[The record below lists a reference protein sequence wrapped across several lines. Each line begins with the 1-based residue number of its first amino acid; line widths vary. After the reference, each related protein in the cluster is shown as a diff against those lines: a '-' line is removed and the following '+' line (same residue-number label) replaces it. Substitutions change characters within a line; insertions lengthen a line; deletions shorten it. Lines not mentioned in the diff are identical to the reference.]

1 MVDTVKFDLVAGPFE
16 GPANGVAWDGEGLLF
31 ALMEA
36 QKLMRLDPASG
47 EVAELR
53 KYTSRTN
60 GVAFGPSGELY
71 GCQEASRR
79 LIEFLP
85 DGSSRVVEALLDGKH
100 HNHPCDL
107 SVDSQSRIWFADA
120 FSPVLAVGP
129 QFFPPLD
136 HASVLRVARDH
147 RRAWVM
153 QRMTYDTK
161 APRAVL
167 VSADEK
173 TLYVAEGEPRRDM
186 VRELR
191 AYPIAEDG
199 TLGNYD
205 VLHAFGSDHRGPQR
219 GIEGMCL
226 DADGNIVACGG
237 WNRNGP
243 GPLVYVFAPDGA
255 VLETYRLPAEMPNRC
270 AFGGPDLDTLYVT
283 TAAGELFAGKTSRR
297 GFVRTGTEG

>member
-1 MVDTVKFDLVAGPFE
+1 MSDTVKFECVAGPFD

-36 QKLMRLDPASG
+36 QRLMRLDPATGDVS
-47 EVAELR
+47 EVR

-60 GVAFGPSGELY
+60 GIALGMNGELY
-71 GCQEASRR
+71 GGQEASRR

-85 DGSSRVVEALLDGKH
+85 DGSSHAIDALLDGKH

-107 SVDSQSRIWFADA
+107 SVDSSGAIWFADS

-136 HASVLRVARDH
+136 HASVLRVAKDH

-153 QRMTYDTK
+153 RRMTYDTK

-173 TLYVAEGEPRRDM
+173 TLYVAEGEPRHGH

-191 AYPIAEDG
+191 AYPIGADG
-199 TLGNYD
+199 ELGNYT
-205 VLHAFGSDHRGPQR
+205 VLHTFGADGRGPQR
-219 GIEGMCL
+219 GIAGMCL
-226 DADGNIVACGG
+226 DAEGNIVACGG
-237 WNRNGP
+237 WSRNGP
-243 GPLVYVFAPDGA
+243 GALVYVFSPNGA
-255 VLETYRLPAEMPNRC
+255 VLESWPLPADMPNRC
-270 AFGGPDLDTLYVT
+270 AFGGADLDTLYVT
-283 TAAGELFAGKTSRR
+283 TAAGELLAGRTPRR
-297 GFVRTGTEG
+297 GFVRTAKGA

>member
-1 MVDTVKFDLVAGPFE
+1 
-16 GPANGVAWDGEGLLF
+16 
-31 ALMEA
+31 
-36 QKLMRLDPASG
+36 
-47 EVAELR
+47 
-53 KYTSRTN
+53 
-60 GVAFGPSGELY
+60 
-71 GCQEASRR
+71 
-79 LIEFLP
+79 
-85 DGSSRVVEALLDGKH
+85 
-100 HNHPCDL
+100 
-107 SVDSQSRIWFADA
+107 
-120 FSPVLAVGP
+120 
-129 QFFPPLD
+129 
-136 HASVLRVARDH
+136 
-147 RRAWVM
+147 M

-205 VLHAFGSDHRGPQR
+205 VLHAFGSDH
-219 GIEGMCL
+219 

>member
-1 MVDTVKFDLVAGPFE
+1 MAESINFEVVAGPFN
-16 GPANGVAWDGEGLLF
+16 GPANGVTWDGEGLLF
-31 ALMEA
+31 ALMEE
-36 QKLMRLDPASG
+36 QRLMRFDSATGDVS
-47 EVAELR
+47 EVR

-60 GVAFGPSGELY
+60 GLAIGLNGELY
-71 GCQEASRR
+71 GGQEASRR

-85 DGSSRVVEALLDGKH
+85 DGSSVAIDALLDGKH

-107 SVDSQSRIWFADA
+107 CVDSQGRIWFADP

-136 HASVLRVARDH
+136 HASVLRVARNH
-147 RRAWVM
+147 QRAWVM
-153 QRMTYDTK
+153 HRMTYDTN

-173 TLYVAEGEPRRDM
+173 TLYVAEGEPRQGYL
-186 VRELR
+186 RELR
-191 AYPIAEDG
+191 AYPIDEDG
-199 TLGNYD
+199 SLGSYD
-205 VLHAFGSDHRGPQR
+205 LLHTFGSDHRGPQR

-243 GPLVYVFAPDGA
+243 GPLVYVFSPAGA
-255 VLETYRLPAEMPNRC
+255 VLETHHLPADRPNRC
-270 AFGGPDLDTLYVT
+270 AFGGPALDTLYVT
-283 TAAGELFAGKTSRR
+283 TATGELLAGKISRC
-297 GFVRTGTEG
+297 GTNP

>member
-1 MVDTVKFDLVAGPFE
+1 MAENVSFERVAGPFD
-16 GPANGVAWDGEGLLF
+16 GPANGVVWDGDGLLF
-31 ALMEA
+31 ALMEE
-36 QKLMRLDPASG
+36 QRLMRLDPASG
-47 EVAELR
+47 EISEAR

-60 GVAFGPSGELY
+60 GLAIGPNGELY
-71 GCQEASRR
+71 GGQEASRR
-79 LIEFLP
+79 VIEFMP
-85 DGSSRVVEALLDGKH
+85 DGSAVAIDALLDGKH

-107 SVDSQSRIWFADA
+107 HVDSLGRIWFADP

-129 QFFPPLD
+129 QFFGPLD

-153 QRMTYDTK
+153 RRMTYDTK

-167 VSADEK
+167 LSADEK
-173 TLYVAEGEPRRDM
+173 TLFVAEGEPRHDH

-191 AYPIAEDG
+191 AYPVGDDG
-199 TLGNYD
+199 ELGAYD
-205 VLHAFGSDHRGPQR
+205 VLHSFGSDHRGPQR

-226 DADGNIVACGG
+226 DGDGNVVACGG

-243 GPLVYVFAPDGA
+243 GSLIYVFSPAGR
-255 VLETYRLPAEMPNRC
+255 LLKTYDLPADMPNRC

-283 TAAGELFAGKTSRR
+283 TATGELLAGKLSP
-297 GFVRTGTEG
+297 GGPK